1 VCNEW
6 CVLECSRCKC
16 DECDCTG
23 ECVMSG
29 TCWSAAGASVMS
41 VTAPVSV

>member
-6 CVLECSRCKC
+6 RVLGCSGCMC

-29 TCWSAAGASVMS
+29 ACWGAAGACVMS